1 MKVQNYSV
9 RILNGKNN
17 PASET
22 GEGYVPLNH
31 SETYSILL
39 RNFSDR
45 DSLALVSVDGKKVA
59 CVKVPAKE
67 KVAVDGPFDSD
78 KKFTFYKSDSEE
90 FEDSQLDKVENDDL
104 GLVEVKFTDAG
115 DTKVQ
120 QTVINGHTYY
130 IPIYVYDWWWR
141 PWWAPANVT
150 ISDCLYRGYLTVTPS
165 ISGTFTSS
173 ISGTAGGTG
182 NITYTNSVNTVLCS
196 TSGLSSGGTG
206 LSGMAD
212 HIPAETEKL
221 IPEFDKIF
229 DHEVSTT
236 IYLRLVA
243 KDTSYKDKPEPMVGF
258 SNKKPAPL

>member
-39 RNFSDR
+39 RNFSNR

-67 KVAVDGPFDSD
+67 KVVVDGPFDSD

-90 FEDSQLDKVENDDL
+90 FEDSQLDKVENDNL

-130 IPIYVYDWWWR
+130 IPIYVHDWWWG
-141 PWWAPANVT
+141 PWCGPPITT
-150 ISDCLYRGYLTVTPS
+150 INLVYRGYNQITPS
-165 ISGTFTSS
+165 VNGTFTTPT
-173 ISGTAGGTG
+173 IGTAGGTG
-182 NITYTNSVNTVLCS
+182 GITYTNSVNTTVLCS